1 MNKTV
6 ILIAASAL
14 ALVALVLFQISWYKH
29 SKGILE
35 EQFNST
41 VSMAM
46 ALAIQNVG
54 EDPRGTCSVG
64 PAETAGDGSN
74 SFFGIL
80 EKDLDLDQLDGALGR
95 ALDFYNINLD
105 YEFRII
111 NENEKALCCATG
123 YCCSLNPF
131 VPNET
136 QSLQVLFPEKLPYL
150 RGKMK
155 FQLIACL
162 LIILFVSGV
171 FIMAN
176 YLLLQQ
182 KRNAQP
188 NIDFFN
194 NMAHE
199 FNTPL
204 TNIGLATKL
213 ISKKGSNADGGRFL
227 NVIQNESV
235 KLKQQVERFLQL
247 MKMEDGSLQLRI
259 EKINL
264 NDLLQEV
271 VGGMQLQVSE
281 QNGHLQ
287 LHVEEGDVIV
297 EVDRFHLGN
306 AFRNLIDNAIK
317 YAIDK
322 PKIDVYLKRDN
333 NSVSILFQDAGVG
346 IPLNKQKQVFKKFQR
361 THTGDVHNQKGFGL
375 GLAYVKTIVE
385 AHQGEIL
392 LFSEI
397 NKGSRFDL
405 HLPLNIK

>member
-1 MNKTV
+1 MNKTA

-29 SKGILE
+29 SKGMLE

-46 ALAIQNVG
+46 ALAIQSVG
-54 EDPRGTCSVG
+54 EDPTGTCSVG
-64 PAETAGDGSN
+64 PPETTEDGSN
-74 SFFGIL
+74 SFLGVL
-80 EKDLDLDQLDGALGR
+80 EKDLELDQLDAALGR
-95 ALDFYNINLD
+95 ALRFYNINLD

-111 NENEKALCCATG
+111 NENEEASCCATG
-123 YCCSLNPF
+123 YCCTLTPF
-131 VPNET
+131 VSNET
-136 QSLQVLFPEKLPYL
+136 QSLTVLFPEKLPYL
-150 RGKMK
+150 REKMK
-155 FQLIACL
+155 FQLVVCL
-162 LIILFVSGV
+162 LIIFFISGV

-182 KRNAQP
+182 KRIAQN

-213 ISKKGSNADGGRFL
+213 LSKKESKGGGERFL
-227 NVIQNESV
+227 NVIQNESA

-247 MKMEDGSLQLRI
+247 MKVEDGSLQLQM

-264 NDLLQEV
+264 NDLLREV
-271 VGGMQLQVSE
+271 VSGMQLQITE
-281 QNGHLQ
+281 HKGHLE
-287 LHVEEGDVIV
+287 LHEEVRDVYV

-317 YAIDK
+317 YSTDE

-333 NSVSILFQDAGVG
+333 GGVSILFQDAGVG
-346 IPLNKQKQVFKKFQR
+346 IPLSEQKQVFKKFQR

-375 GLAYVKTIVE
+375 GLAYVKAIVE

-405 HLPLNIK
+405 HLPLSNI